1 MFRSRAFLPAPVFCL
16 QAGQRKI
23 VESLTVRAHQL
34 DVAADTDEP
43 PINRRTSSSQSSGK
57 DRQLL
62 ISRTKSLLLVSVLTL
77 AVAACGGGGDSGASP
92 GADTTPPSTPTGLVA
107 TAAGGSVINLMWS
120 ASTDNV
126 GVTGYIVKRN
136 GVQVATPTATSYS
149 DTGLSDATTYSYT
162 VAARDAASNISPE
175 SAIVSATTADA
186 TPPSVPAGL
195 IAPAA
200 GATA

>member
-1 MFRSRAFLPAPVFCL
+1 MFGSRAFLLAPVSCL

-23 VESLTVRAHQL
+23 VESLAVLRAHPL
-34 DVAADTDEP
+34 DVVADTDEF
-43 PINRRTSSSQSSGK
+43 PIDRRTSSSQSSGK

-62 ISRTKSLLLVSVLTL
+62 MSRTKSLLLVSVLTL

-107 TAAGGSVINLMWS
+107 TAAVGTVTITLSWD

-136 GVQVATPTATSYS
+136 DVQVA
-149 DTGLSDATTYSYT
+149 D
-162 VAARDAASNISPE
+162 RK
-175 SAIVSATTADA
+175 
-186 TPPSVPAGL
+186 
-195 IAPAA
+195 
-200 GATA
+200 GAV